1 MPAISLPLAQS
12 KASRRSVRLCV
23 TGRVSWLPSFFCDQ
37 SPIRQPSGPQL
48 QGCLY
53 GRGSSAFASMT
64 ILQVIPTSRS
74 APQLSIQYDTSTHCL
89 EIRSRATA
97 FSRDQEGEVPLW
109 L

>member
-23 TGRVSWLPSFFCDQ
+23 TARVSWTPSYFCDQ
-37 SPIRQPSGPQL
+37 IPICQPSGSQL

-64 ILQVIPTSRS
+64 ILQVTPTSRS
-74 APQLSIQYDTSTHCL
+74 ARQPSMEYDSSNHL
-89 EIRSRATA
+89 DMVIRATA
-97 FSRDQEGEVPLW
+97 FSWNREGEVPLW